1 MDSKTPQDSGA
12 GAQNTGQQGGGK
24 QYNIPDAVLEKYGEL
39 VEKIK
44 KTESMSHEEREY
56 WFQILPIMTEDQVTR
71 LRGILEEE
79 SKQLKELDSEYQGE
93 LKKLNQKHMQEWNE
107 FEKKKEREARASEE
121 ASHEVGEAAAEE
133 ALLGELDKLDD
144 ESADA

>member
-12 GAQNTGQQGGGK
+12 GTKNTGQQGGGK

-93 LKKLNQKHMQEWNE
+93 LKKLNEKHMQEWNE